1 MIKDCYVKLNNE
13 YVTVIDYDGI
23 DVQIPAIKREAR
35 TVKVI
40 LENGKYTVVGDNYT
54 EPVKETVKEDKPIR
68 RLIRKQL
75 IRTQIRQEM
84 LRNNGQ
90 FSD

>member
-54 EPVKETVKEDKPIR
+54 EPVKETVKEEKPA
-68 RLIRKQL
+68 KQANK
-75 IRTQIRQEM
+75 TANKKTTNKNANKT
-84 LRNNGQ
+84 RNVKK
-90 FSD
+90 